1 MSVGRRRRRRGAFV
15 RSFVRWSDPVTPIR
29 YRMRRYFKFFLAQT
43 TALNEKK
50 ILDKLSPI
58 LRAEVGVHSEPFLFL
73 FHRL

>member
-1 MSVGRRRRRRGAFV
+1 
-15 RSFVRWSDPVTPIR
+15 
-29 YRMRRYFKFFLAQT
+29 MRRYFKFFLAQT

-58 LRAEVGVHSEPFLFL
+58 LRAEVGGRLSTASPFL